1 MRRAIRMAAVVGV
14 LLLSAW
20 PLAAAAQGEPSVEIT
35 NPSDGDT
42 VTSTDGMVEVEVDVE
57 NFELVEAGGEP
68 AEGEGHVHF
77 IVDGDEPEAGDTIGD
92 DAIHL
97 GAEPFDSREVELE
110 PGEHT
115 VIAVLGN
122 AAHEVLD
129 PVVSDEITFT
139 VEEADE
145 DEADEDADEDE
156 ADEDADEDGRPTTP
170 ADTGDGSLAGTGS
183 GLGWI
188 LFAGLGATALIGRYV
203 IRRR

>member
-14 LLLSAW
+14 LLLGAW

-35 NPSDGDT
+35 SPSDGDT
-42 VTSTDGMVEVEVDVE
+42 VTSEDGTVLIRVEVE
-57 NFELVEAGGEP
+57 NFELVEPGTEP
-68 AEGEGHVHF
+68 AEGEGHAHL
-77 IVDGDEPEAGDTIGD
+77 IIDGEEPEAGDTLGD
-92 DAIHL
+92 EAIHL
-97 GAEPFDSREVELE
+97 GAEPFTSRDVELE

-115 VIAVLGN
+115 VMAVL
-122 AAHEVLD
+122 ADSAHEVTD
-129 PVVSDEITFT
+129 PVASDEVTFT
-139 VEEADE
+139 VEEAEEDE
-145 DEADEDADEDE
+145 AEEEATPSPEADEDE
-156 ADEDADEDGRPTTP
+156 RPTEP

>member
-14 LLLSAW
+14 LLLGAW

-35 NPSDGDT
+35 SPSDGDT

-68 AEGEGHVHF
+68 AEGEGHVHL

-129 PVVSDEITFT
+129 PVASDEITFT

-156 ADEDADEDGRPTTP
+156 RPTAP
-170 ADTGDGSLAGTGS
+170 ADTGDGSLAGTAS